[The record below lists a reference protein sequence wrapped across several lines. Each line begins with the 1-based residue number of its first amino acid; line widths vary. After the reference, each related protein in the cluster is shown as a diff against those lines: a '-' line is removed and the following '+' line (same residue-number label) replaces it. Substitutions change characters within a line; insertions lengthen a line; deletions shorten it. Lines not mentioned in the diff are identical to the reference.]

1 MAEESIFAKP
11 LPVYWTMA
19 NKQSIK
25 VDDMGNGHVRNAFK
39 VLIVQHNKLKR
50 EYNTLVDMY
59 DELMKKSGTVVKS
72 YKEVTLNGDMAQEF
86 NDQHD
91 THNRE
96 PEDDG
101 LPF

>member
-1 MAEESIFAKP
+1 MADESIFAKP

-50 EYNTLVDMY
+50 DYNTLVDMY
-59 DELMKKSGTVVKS
+59 NELMEKSGTVVKS

-86 NDQHD
+86 NDKQEEQAND
-91 THNRE
+91 
-96 PEDDG
+96 PEGDG

>member
-1 MAEESIFAKP
+1 MADESIFAKP

-50 EYNTLVDMY
+50 DYNTLVDMY
-59 DELMKKSGTVVKS
+59 NELMERSGNVVKS

-86 NDQHD
+86 NDKQEEQARD
-91 THNRE
+91 
-96 PEDDG
+96 PEGDG

>member
-1 MAEESIFAKP
+1 MADESIFAKP

-50 EYNTLVDMY
+50 DYNALVDMY
-59 DELMKKSGTVVKS
+59 DDLMKKTGTVVKS

-86 NDQHD
+86 NDKQEEQAND
-91 THNRE
+91 
-96 PEDDG
+96 PEGDG
-101 LPF
+101 CPF

>member
-1 MAEESIFAKP
+1 MADESIFAKP

-59 DELMKKSGTVVKS
+59 DDLMKQSGTVVKS

-86 NDQHD
+86 NDKQEEQAND
-91 THNRE
+91 
-96 PEDDG
+96 PEGDG
-101 LPF
+101 CPF

>member
-1 MAEESIFAKP
+1 MADESIFAKP

-50 EYNTLVDMY
+50 DYNALVDMY
-59 DELMKKSGTVVKS
+59 DDLMKKTGTVVKS
-72 YKEVTLNGDMAQEF
+72 YKEITLNGDMAQEF
-86 NDQHD
+86 NDKQEEQAND
-91 THNRE
+91 
-96 PEDDG
+96 PEGDG
-101 LPF
+101 CPF

>member
-59 DELMKKSGTVVKS
+59 DDLMKQSGTVVKS

-86 NDQHD
+86 NDKQEEQAND
-91 THNRE
+91 
-96 PEDDG
+96 PEGDG
-101 LPF
+101 CPF

>member
-1 MAEESIFAKP
+1 MANEKALP
-11 LPVYWTMA
+11 LPVYWTMR
-19 NKQSIK
+19 NKTSIK
-25 VDDMGNGHVRNAFK
+25 VDDMGNSHVRNAFK
-39 VLIVQHNKLKR
+39 MLIVQNSKLTR
-50 EYNTLVDMY
+50 DYNTLVDMY
-59 DELMKKSGTVVKS
+59 DALMKKTGSVAKS

-96 PEDDG
+96 PTDDG

>member
-1 MAEESIFAKP
+1 MADESIFAKP

-25 VDDMGNGHVRNAFK
+25 VDDMGNDHVRNAFK

-50 EYNTLVDMY
+50 EYNMLVDMY
-59 DELMKKSGTVVKS
+59 DDLMKQSGTVVQS

-91 THNRE
+91 KYNRE
-96 PEDDG
+96 PQDDG